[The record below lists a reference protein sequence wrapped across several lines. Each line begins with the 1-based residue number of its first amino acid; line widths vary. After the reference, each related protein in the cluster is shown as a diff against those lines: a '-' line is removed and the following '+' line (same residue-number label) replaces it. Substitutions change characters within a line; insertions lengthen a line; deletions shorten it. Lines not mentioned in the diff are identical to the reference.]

1 VSLGRKLAIVALL
14 YVIEGFPM
22 GVYVD
27 VWPVAL
33 RRYGIDLTQIG
44 LFTGLYMA
52 WSVKFFWSP
61 FIDRYGERRQWIA
74 ACLTVMA
81 ACLVGV
87 AASDLHQLGIALWLL
102 FGVYCVASATQDIA
116 IDAYAIGVT
125 DRGEEGPVNSM
136 KFMAYRV
143 GLLISGSGLLFLPRW
158 IDWSATFV
166 VAAGLSLAMACLVF
180 TAPRVAVPVES
191 RRGTL
196 APLLRWLN
204 RPHVYSVL
212 AFILFFRVCDR
223 AMGAMVTTFWVDRGF
238 ADEEIGAIKGLVGV
252 AAGLAG
258 ALVGGGLVARLGIG
272 RSLWL
277 TGVLAVASN
286 LVYAAAAAFPESG
299 RAGVY
304 GASIIESFCSGLV
317 GVAFLSYLMRIC
329 QKEHAAVQY
338 ALVTGLYALAGT
350 LISMPSG
357 WLTEHL
363 GYARYF
369 ALTVLYAV
377 PAFVFL
383 PRARTWIGRE

>member
-1 VSLGRKLAIVALL
+1 VSLRRKLAIVALL

-22 GVYVD
+22 GVYAD

-61 FIDRYGERRQWIA
+61 FVDRYGERRQWIA
-74 ACLTVMA
+74 ACLVVMA
-81 ACLVGV
+81 ACLVGI

-102 FGVYCVASATQDIA
+102 FGTYCVASATQDIA
-116 IDAYAIGVT
+116 IDAYAIGIT

-166 VAAGLSLAMACLVF
+166 VAAALSLAMACLVF

-258 ALVGGGLVARLGIG
+258 ALVGGGAVARLGIG

-277 TGVLAVASN
+277 MGVLAVASN

-299 RAGVY
+299 RTGVY
-304 GASIIESFCSGLV
+304 AASIIESFCSGLV

-357 WLTEHL
+357 WLTEQL

-369 ALTVLYAV
+369 TLTVLYAV